1 MGYAQVA
8 MVLTKGREDLANHM
22 RNKLAVLRVNVGF
35 YGISKLEGRRD
46 WVPES
51 LPAMLPLK

>member
-1 MGYAQVA
+1 

-51 LPAMLPLK
+51 LLAMLPLK